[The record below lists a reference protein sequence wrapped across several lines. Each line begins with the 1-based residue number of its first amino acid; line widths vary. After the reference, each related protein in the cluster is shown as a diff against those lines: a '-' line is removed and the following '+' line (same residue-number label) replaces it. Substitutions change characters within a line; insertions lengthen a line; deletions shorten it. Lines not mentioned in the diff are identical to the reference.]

1 MILKINSAVIRGG
14 RSGNGTSRG
23 WPTETGS
30 RLKSFKTTTIS
41 RCNNTSLNY
50 LLFAFHAPFSSIHF
64 GPPARPA
71 LTCETGVSILLQ
83 FLRPSALPDSLPV
96 ACPSLS
102 DVLRSLGHA
111 DANGRGTDANT
122 RRCRR
127 IKLESV
133 TSRRNRWN
141 GKWCTRA
148 HAFWNC
154 QRLFSLFCP
163 WVLFFLSLVFFFF
176 L

>member
-23 WPTETGS
+23 WQTETGS
-30 RLKSFKTTTIS
+30 RLKSFKTTTIT

-50 LLFAFHAPFSSIHF
+50 LLFAFHAPFSSIHL
-64 GPPARPA
+64 GPRLDLRSPA
-71 LTCETGVSILLQ
+71 GQVSLLLQ
-83 FLRPSALPDSLPV
+83 FLRPSALPDSLPL

-133 TSRRNRWN
+133 TSHRNR
-141 GKWCTRA
+141 
-148 HAFWNC
+148 
-154 QRLFSLFCP
+154 
-163 WVLFFLSLVFFFF
+163 
-176 L
+176 